1 MSALKLAEH
10 FVSINGEGQLVG
22 ALALFLRF
30 AGCNLKC
37 DWCDTMWANE
47 KDAPYE
53 LASISRLTDIAQ
65 SAIDQYDLHCVTLTG
80 GDPLLQEDID
90 KLIFSLTKLGL
101 RVEIETNGA
110 VPIEPFMKK
119 CRPVFTMDYKLP
131 SSRMERFMHTDNIAL
146 LKQWDTLKFVC
157 ASRTDLER
165 AAEIIEEYKP
175 LCPVFFSPVF
185 GRIEPAE
192 IVEFMKEKRLGDARL
207 QLQMHKFIW
216 SPDKRG
222 V

>member
-1 MSALKLAEH
+1 MSGMKLAES
-10 FVSINGEGQLVG
+10 FVSINGEGQLSG

-30 AGCNLKC
+30 TGCNLNC
-37 DWCDTMWANE
+37 DWCDTKWANE

-53 LASISRLTDIAQ
+53 LASISRLTNIAKQ
-65 SAIDQYDLHCVTLTG
+65 AIEQYDLHCVTLTG
-80 GDPLLQEDID
+80 GEPLLQEDID

-110 VPIEPFMKK
+110 VPIAPFMKP
-119 CRPVFTMDYKLP
+119 CRPVFTVDYKLP
-131 SSRMERFMHTDNIAL
+131 SSRMEHHMHTDNIPL
-146 LKQWDTLKFVC
+146 LRECDTLKFVC

-175 LCPVFFSPVF
+175 LCPVIFSPVF

>member
-10 FVSINGEGQLVG
+10 FVSINGEGQLAG

-65 SAIDQYDLHCVTLTG
+65 SAIEQYDLHCVTLTG
-80 GDPLLQEDID
+80 GEPLLQEDID

-110 VPIEPFMKK
+110 VPIEKMPPCFHDGLQAAVKQNGK
-119 CRPVFTMDYKLP
+119 VHAHRQYRTAETMGYAQIRL
-131 SSRMERFMHTDNIAL
+131 
-146 LKQWDTLKFVC
+146 
-157 ASRTDLER
+157 
-165 AAEIIEEYKP
+165 
-175 LCPVFFSPVF
+175 
-185 GRIEPAE
+185 RITH
-192 IVEFMKEKRLGDARL
+192 R
-207 QLQMHKFIW
+207 
-216 SPDKRG
+216 S
-222 V
+222 